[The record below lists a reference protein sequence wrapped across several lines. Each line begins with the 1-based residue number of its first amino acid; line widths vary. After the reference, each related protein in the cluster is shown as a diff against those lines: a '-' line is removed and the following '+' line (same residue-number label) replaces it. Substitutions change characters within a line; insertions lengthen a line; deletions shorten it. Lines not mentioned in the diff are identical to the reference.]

1 MPLRRG
7 PLLRLTSLLL
17 LLGLAGCQTTAY
29 RSDRLYRFFDEIVYG
44 GPLDAML
51 DRDRNLTRWEEPLRV
66 FIIEDETPERR
77 AVIVGHLATFQRVT
91 GLSAGMVE
99 DHADANI
106 TVAFKP
112 NKDFLANSEYV
123 PCFVRTRWRGGRMA
137 SATIQISVAEPDMID
152 ACIAH
157 ELMHTF
163 GFGNHSGVVS
173 STLSPLHSIDTL
185 SEWDELALRI
195 LYHPSVEVGMT
206 RQEAGPVVRRLIPEL
221 MEE

>member
-1 MPLRRG
+1 MRARRG
-7 PLLRLTSLLL
+7 PLPWALSLLL
-17 LLGLAGCQTTAY
+17 LLALAGCEADAY
-29 RSDRLYRFFDEIVYG
+29 RSDRIYRFFDEMVYG
-44 GPLDAML
+44 GPLDAAL
-51 DRDRNLTRWEEPLRV
+51 DRDRDLTRWEEPLRLY
-66 FIIEDETPERR
+66 IIEDETPERR
-77 AVIVGHLATFQRVT
+77 AVIDGHLATFQRIT
-91 GLSAGMVE
+91 GLSAEIVDE
-99 DHADANI
+99 HAEANI

-123 PCFVRTRWRGGRMA
+123 PCFVRTRWSAGRLA
-137 SATIQISVAEPDMID
+137 SATIQISVADPEMID
-152 ACIAH
+152 GCIAH

-173 STLSPLHSIDTL
+173 SILSPLHAIDTL